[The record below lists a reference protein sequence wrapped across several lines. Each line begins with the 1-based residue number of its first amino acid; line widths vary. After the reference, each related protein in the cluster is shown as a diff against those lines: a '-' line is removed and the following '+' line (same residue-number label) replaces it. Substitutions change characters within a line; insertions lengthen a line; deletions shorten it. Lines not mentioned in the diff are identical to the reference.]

1 MSLMHLTVYGSQVK
15 VICFSKTGERA
26 TPFIRKAAKD
36 YQAEA
41 SFAFVLWKELE
52 FSLWWNM
59 YCNKLPFNFI
69 IRFGVESAPAFLFLK
84 DTYSKPF
91 VYHGIFFWYP
101 ELPQLRSVTS
111 MELGCDARG
120 FSRAGS
126 DTLTWYCLVLVGRA
140 GRAMAQMREVS
151 LTIYRVRDMLMTG
164 DDSDYARKVNV
175 SVPTVAATA
184 VKENRLTLTWLDG
197 DVQLVSHFAY
207 ISYLLFCLMFVTSM
221 QKYCQFF
228 LDSEFYKSCG
238 PRRYENDVDVPQ
250 IFIVRYLR
258 NSTEDNVEADKWK
271 HFRDQYMGKDANAAS
286 QLIARYTGSD
296 DVKEVRALPL
306 SFC

>member
-1 MSLMHLTVYGSQVK
+1 MAHR
-15 VICFSKTGERA
+15 SK
-26 TPFIRKAAKD
+26 
-36 YQAEA
+36 
-41 SFAFVLWKELE
+41 SFASPKLGNVPHH
-52 FSLWWNM
+52 S
-59 YCNKLPFNFI
+59 YAKLPKI
-69 IRFGVESAPAFLFLK
+69 IRRKHLSHLFCGKNWNSPFGGTCMFGVESAPAFLFLK

-91 VYHGIFFWYP
+91 VYHGALESSQFQKIMEDYKQN

-140 GRAMAQMREVS
+140 GRAMAQMRE
-151 LTIYRVRDMLMTG
+151 TIYRVRDMLMTG
-164 DDSDYARKVNV
+164 DDSDYARKVNA

-184 VKENRLTLTWLDG
+184 VKDNRLTLTWLDG